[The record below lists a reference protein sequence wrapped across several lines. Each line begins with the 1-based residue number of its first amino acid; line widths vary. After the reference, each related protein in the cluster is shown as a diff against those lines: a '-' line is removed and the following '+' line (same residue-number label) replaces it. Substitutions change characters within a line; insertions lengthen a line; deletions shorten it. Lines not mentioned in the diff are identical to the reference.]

1 MINIVCTSKPGDG
14 LLCYSYEHCH
24 YLNSIGIKSQVVI
37 ITHHNFTI
45 QNYIDS
51 INEKY
56 KTFENV
62 VFNSYSPTMEEIT
75 LIMGRSML
83 TLSYINRK
91 DYTNDQMLTLH
102 LLFGCKLISV
112 YSENHVKEYPLALEH
127 YNPKEVYDLCDY
139 DVYPVGV
146 GKYFQK
152 MILV

>member
-91 DYTNDQMLTLH
+91 DYTNDQLLTLH

-112 YSENHVKEYPLALEH
+112 YS
-127 YNPKEVYDLCDY
+127 
-139 DVYPVGV
+139 
-146 GKYFQK
+146 
-152 MILV
+152 